1 MRPAIPIPTGFP
13 WDEFREIAAELLSGK
28 DGSVLQYGPTRGY
41 RPLLESILGVLD
53 ARGIT
58 ADLSEVMTTSGSQ
71 QGLDLTARVLI
82 APGDVVLVEVPTY
95 TGAIAAFRNAQCR
108 LVGVKQDADG
118 INLEDLDSIVHARAR
133 RRRAG
138 QPAVSRAELPESG
151 GHSAQPREARAAARW
166 AERRNILI
174 IEDDP
179 YGELY
184 FEDVAT
190 AAETR
195 PLKADD
201 RDGRVIYLS
210 TFSKTL
216 APGFRVAWVAAPAP
230 IVERFD
236 TAKQSMDLMCGI
248 LDQRV
253 VHQSI
258 VRGVLERQAAP
269 LRKLYRQ
276 RRDVMEQTLREQFGD
291 RLSWI
296 SRRAASSSGRTAGGL
311 RVRGAAREGDGAGRH
326 LRHRQRVLRRWQRP
340 RPHSPVVLLAVTR
353 AHSRGRE
360 APGDGDAT
368 RDDGGRDH
376 EDNLN
381 HEGHE
386 GHEQEILRVL
396 RGLSRCHGRIRSLS
410 KRRPGNSSENG
421 TIGRFGEQHRGWRQA
436 E

>member
-1 MRPAIPIPTGFP
+1 MTSYDAFLSPLGRSLHESVLRKMGQVIASRTGDLISFAAGYPDPTGFP
-13 WDEFREIAAELLSGK
+13 WDEFQSIASELLSGK

-41 RPLLESILGVLD
+41 RPLLESILGVLG

-58 ADLSEVMTTSGSQ
+58 SDLTEVMTTSGSQ

-108 LVGVKQDADG
+108 LVGVQQDPDG
-118 INLEDLDSIVHARAR
+118 INLEELDAVCLRE
-133 RRRAG
+133 RAG
-138 QPAVSRAELPESG
+138 GARVNLLYLVPNFQNPAGILLSLEKRTRLLE
-151 GHSAQPREARAAARW
+151 W
-166 AERRNILI
+166 AGRRNVLI

-184 FEDVAT
+184 FGRDDALAPSAVEGR
-190 AAETR
+190 ETR

-201 RDGRVIYLS
+201 RNGRVIYLS

-258 VRGVLERQAAP
+258 ARGVLERQAEP
-269 LRKLYRQ
+269 LRKLYRM
-276 RRDVMEQTLREQFGD
+276 RRDVMEQTLHQQLGGRLTWNQPKGGFFLWAALPEGYECEALLAKAMEQGVLFVIGSAFCVD
-291 RLSWI
+291 GSGHDRIRLSFSWPTPDRI
-296 SRRAASSSGRTAGGL
+296 
-311 RVRGAAREGDGAGRH
+311 REGA
-326 LRHRQRVLRRWQRP
+326 RR
-340 RPHSPVVLLAVTR
+340 LAAAMQPET
-353 AHSRGRE
+353 
-360 APGDGDAT
+360 T
-368 RDDGGRDH
+368 
-376 EDNLN
+376 
-381 HEGHE
+381 
-386 GHEQEILRVL
+386 
-396 RGLSRCHGRIRSLS
+396 
-410 KRRPGNSSENG
+410 K
-421 TIGRFGEQHRGWRQA
+421 TI
-436 E
+436 

>member
-1 MRPAIPIPTGFP
+1 MDSYDSFLSPLGRNLHESVLRKMGQVIASRTGDLISFAAGYPDPMGFP
-13 WDEFREIAAELLSGK
+13 WNEFREIANELLAGE

-41 RPLLESILGVLD
+41 RPLLESIVGVLD
-53 ARGIT
+53 ARGIR
-58 ADLSEVMTTSGSQ
+58 ADLAEVMTTSGSQ

-108 LVGVKQDADG
+108 LVGVKQDHDG
-118 INLEDLDSIVHARAR
+118 INIEELDATCLRERAAGSRVNLLYLVPNFQNPAGILLSLEKRAR
-133 RRRAG
+133 LL
-138 QPAVSRAELPESG
+138 E
-151 GHSAQPREARAAARW
+151 W

-179 YGELY
+179 YGDLY
-184 FEDVAT
+184 FEDVAS

-201 RDGRVIYLS
+201 RNGRVVYLS

-258 VRGVLERQAAP
+258 VRGVLARQATP
-269 LRKLYRQ
+269 LRRLYRM

-291 RLSWI
+291 QLTWIQPKGGFFLWASLPPGCACEPLLAKAMEQGVIFVIGSAFCVDGSGHDRVRLSFSWPSPERI
-296 SRRAASSSGRTAGGL
+296 R
-311 RVRGAAREGDGAGRH
+311 DGA
-326 LRHRQRVLRRWQRP
+326 RR
-340 RPHSPVVLLAVTR
+340 LAAAMQLKAVRT
-353 AHSRGRE
+353 
-360 APGDGDAT
+360 
-368 RDDGGRDH
+368 
-376 EDNLN
+376 
-381 HEGHE
+381 
-386 GHEQEILRVL
+386 
-396 RGLSRCHGRIRSLS
+396 
-410 KRRPGNSSENG
+410 
-421 TIGRFGEQHRGWRQA
+421 
-436 E
+436 

>member
-1 MRPAIPIPTGFP
+1 MTDYDKYLSPLGRNLHESVLRRMGQVIASRAGDLISFAAGYPDPVGFP
-13 WDEFREIAAELLSGK
+13 WDEFREIANELLSGK

-41 RPLLESILGVLD
+41 RPLLESIIGVLD
-53 ARGIT
+53 GRGIT

-71 QGLDLTARVLI
+71 QGLDLIARVLI
-82 APGDVVLVEVPTY
+82 APGDAVLVEVPTY

-118 INLEDLDSIVHARAR
+118 INLEELDAACVRERAAGHRVTLLYLVPNFQNPAGILLSLDKRAR
-133 RRRAG
+133 LL
-138 QPAVSRAELPESG
+138 E
-151 GHSAQPREARAAARW
+151 W
-166 AERRNILI
+166 AERREILI
-174 IEDDP
+174 VEDDP

-190 AAETR
+190 AGETR

-201 RDGRVIYLS
+201 RRGRVIYLS

-269 LRKLYRQ
+269 LRLLYRM
-276 RRDVMEQTLREQFGD
+276 RRDVMEQALRDELGGRLTWIPPKGGFFLWAKLPDGYVCEALLARALEQGVIFVIGSAFCVD
-291 RLSWI
+291 GSGHDRVRLSFSWPSPERI
-296 SRRAASSSGRTAGGL
+296 
-311 RVRGAAREGDGAGRH
+311 REG
-326 LRHRQRVLRRWQRP
+326 VRRLALAME
-340 RPHSPVVLLAVTR
+340 PVTVAM
-353 AHSRGRE
+353 
-360 APGDGDAT
+360 AT
-368 RDDGGRDH
+368 KT
-376 EDNLN
+376 N
-381 HEGHE
+381 
-386 GHEQEILRVL
+386 
-396 RGLSRCHGRIRSLS
+396 
-410 KRRPGNSSENG
+410 
-421 TIGRFGEQHRGWRQA
+421 
-436 E
+436 